1 MKNNLKYQ
9 LERIQRLMETKK
21 PLSENN
27 LSESILGGVSVRIKN
42 ISDLMKYFGISNK
55 EQIIEKIEKSGIKD
69 SERVAESFDNLL
81 GTSIQSLTSDE
92 YKFVSAIVRRL
103 FPTVIKNF
111 ESELEKIIK
120 SRNSVP
126 GFFDKL
132 ITNLKTN
139 KSTPQQF
146 IDFMKKGYNV
156 IIPEEPIL
164 IYLDYLNNLTTDII
178 VLPEGF
184 WLRWKNII
192 SKIWNSGIK
201 GTLSDF
207 WNFWWDEISHLR
219 IPSAISNLRSALRMD
234 YTGTYEQLLEPLE
247 VKMKS
252 EYEMISKKIDI
263 GKNNDFTQELNNIN
277 NLLEDYRLQKVKGS
291 KSFFD
296 TFLNKLKKDV
306 KYQRF
311 FKPEDPYYYKKWY
324 SDNGEKDFHIKLI
337 EGYQKSEGIL
347 PKIEI
352 TTSKLEAFKRLMGGL
367 NPLNKEQKLNAT
379 RFLNILLTYSPR
391 TFEEAAI
398 NKKILGTKKWVIKGI
413 VQKVV
418 FTVFVVGAWYSVIRV
433 ARAFIFAGV
442 NTLLVKNGR
451 EPYKYF
457 EEITDEDFK
466 QMDQSTTGWLAAL
479 QMTTNYWMSSLSFI
493 GSDAQNVSF
502 WSPTASLVP
511 KINNAIREILNPT
524 TNILPVL
531 KEANDDAIKNE
542 VKSLTNDTTS
552 NINGNAN
559 VKEFTDS
566 MGLKIMD
573 ADTLLNKADQKISE
587 IIK

>member
-178 VLPEGF
+178 VLPEKF
-184 WLRWKNII
+184 WQKLGVII
-192 SKIWNSGIK
+192 KSFWNNNIK
-201 GTLSDF
+201 GTTVDF
-207 WNFWWDEISHLR
+207 WNFWWEEISHLK
-219 IPSAISNLRSALRMD
+219 IPSAISNLRSEMRME
-234 YTGTYEQLLEPLE
+234 YTGTYEQLLKPLE
-247 VKMKS
+247 VKMES
-252 EYEMISKKIDI
+252 EYEMISKKIDA
-263 GKNNDFTQELNNIN
+263 KNNDFTQELKNIN
-277 NLLEDYRLQKVKGS
+277 N
-291 KSFFD
+291 
-296 TFLNKLKKDV
+296 
-306 KYQRF
+306 
-311 FKPEDPYYYKKWY
+311 
-324 SDNGEKDFHIKLI
+324 
-337 EGYQKSEGIL
+337 
-347 PKIEI
+347 
-352 TTSKLEAFKRLMGGL
+352 
-367 NPLNKEQKLNAT
+367 
-379 RFLNILLTYSPR
+379 
-391 TFEEAAI
+391 
-398 NKKILGTKKWVIKGI
+398 
-413 VQKVV
+413 
-418 FTVFVVGAWYSVIRV
+418 
-433 ARAFIFAGV
+433 
-442 NTLLVKNGR
+442 
-451 EPYKYF
+451 
-457 EEITDEDFK
+457 
-466 QMDQSTTGWLAAL
+466 
-479 QMTTNYWMSSLSFI
+479 
-493 GSDAQNVSF
+493 
-502 WSPTASLVP
+502 
-511 KINNAIREILNPT
+511 
-524 TNILPVL
+524 
-531 KEANDDAIKNE
+531 
-542 VKSLTNDTTS
+542 
-552 NINGNAN
+552 
-559 VKEFTDS
+559 
-566 MGLKIMD
+566 
-573 ADTLLNKADQKISE
+573 
-587 IIK
+587 